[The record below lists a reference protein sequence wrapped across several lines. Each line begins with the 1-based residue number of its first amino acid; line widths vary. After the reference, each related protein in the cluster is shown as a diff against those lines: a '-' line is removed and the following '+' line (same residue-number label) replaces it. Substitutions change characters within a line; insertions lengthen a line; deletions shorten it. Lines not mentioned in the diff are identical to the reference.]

1 MGRALSVICEV
12 STETMSW
19 YRTRCLGEAPLA
31 RTGHTATQ
39 VGHQLY
45 VMGGTTAEGQAV
57 RDGVLV
63 LNLAAFPDVLLHHQK
78 SRKQAALIKPIVI

>member
-1 MGRALSVICEV
+1 
-12 STETMSW
+12 
-19 YRTRCLGEAPLA
+19 
-31 RTGHTATQ
+31 
-39 VGHQLY
+39 
-45 VMGGTTAEGQAV
+45 MGGTTAEGQAV